1 MLNLSLTN
9 NRNSSDG
16 TVKSFCSKMAQR
28 PKDIGSIKQSSQF
41 LFLLCNV
48 KY

>member
-1 MLNLSLTN
+1 MLHLSLTN

-28 PKDIGSIKQSSQF
+28 PKDIGSIKQSSQVSF
-41 LFLLCNV
+41 FIV
-48 KY
+48 